1 MTHLSNH
8 FYHQIIFC
16 HLMHTDSFWHWILSL
31 SVDKLFEFLDV
42 KKAQDGRKR
51 LEEFSFLAFVI

>member
-42 KKAQDGRKR
+42 KKAQD
-51 LEEFSFLAFVI
+51 